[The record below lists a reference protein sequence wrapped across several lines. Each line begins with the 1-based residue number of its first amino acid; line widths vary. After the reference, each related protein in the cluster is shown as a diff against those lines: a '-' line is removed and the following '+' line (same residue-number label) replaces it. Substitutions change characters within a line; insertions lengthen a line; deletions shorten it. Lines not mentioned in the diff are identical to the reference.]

1 MSELLCPF
9 KPFSLP
15 LARLLYV
22 FFSNI
27 EMQNKAK
34 QRKQKP
40 SFFFYFKK
48 LLCHAHKIVNYYLK
62 LAFHTKILKTSNPPK
77 NKLNK
82 NDFAML
88 LRNSYL

>member
-9 KPFSLP
+9 KPFSLA

-27 EMQNKAK
+27 EMQNKEK

-40 SFFFYFKK
+40 SFFSISSSCYVMHIK
-48 LLCHAHKIVNYYLK
+48 
-62 LAFHTKILKTSNPPK
+62 
-77 NKLNK
+77 
-82 NDFAML
+82 
-88 LRNSYL
+88 